1 VVRGAVV
8 VGGWLGQLFRHIAQ
22 HQEAGMDATA
32 AGSQSEPG
40 EPGGPEAA
48 TDADEQKRR
57 FMEALEAKRGNAGRG
72 AGGGP
77 SDSKIHSAHGKAGA
91 KRQFR
96 RKSGG

>member
-1 VVRGAVV
+1 
-8 VGGWLGQLFRHIAQ
+8 
-22 HQEAGMDATA
+22 MDATE

-40 EPGGPEAA
+40 EATGGPEAA
-48 TDADEQKRR
+48 VEADEQKRR
-57 FMEALEAKRGNAGRG
+57 FLEALEAKRANGARG
-72 AGGGP
+72 AGGSG

>member
-1 VVRGAVV
+1 
-8 VGGWLGQLFRHIAQ
+8 
-22 HQEAGMDATA
+22 MDATA

-40 EPGGPEAA
+40 EPGGGPEAA
-48 TDADEQKRR
+48 SGADEQKRR
-57 FMEALEAKRGNAGRG
+57 FLEALEAKRGNGGRG

-77 SDSKIHSAHGKAGA
+77 SDSKIHSAHGRAGG

>member
-1 VVRGAVV
+1 
-8 VGGWLGQLFRHIAQ
+8 
-22 HQEAGMDATA
+22 MDATA
-32 AGSQSEPG
+32 AGSQSESG
-40 EPGGPEAA
+40 ETAGGSETAG
-48 TDADEQKRR
+48 ADEQKRR
-57 FMEALEAKRGNAGRG
+57 FLEALEAKRGNAGRG